1 MLRII
6 NPKGILTEIKKVIP
20 VVEKLDNF
28 NGKIK
33 YRYEEAIDMT
43 VNPTALVLH
52 NISMPDVFNSDTDIY
67 LGNFTP
73 QEVKKILNSLLVNG
87 YYDFSQYKY
96 QSFRSI
102 DEVTVDNGKSLPFY
116 TELHMLQSYAHFP
129 INPFA
134 SCSYVEINGTDN
146 ECSDEDDFDDE
157 V

>member
-33 YRYEEAIDMT
+33 YRYEEATDLT
-43 VNPTALVLH
+43 VNPTALILH
-52 NISMPDVFNSDTDIY
+52 SGNMPDVFNSDSDIY

-73 QEVKKILNSLLVNG
+73 QEVRKILNSLLVNG

-116 TELHMLQSYAHFP
+116 TELHMLQGYAHFP

-134 SCSYVEINGTDN
+134 SCNCVEINGADDESFEEDN
-146 ECSDEDDFDDE
+146 SDEE
-157 V
+157 

>member
-6 NPKGILTEIKKVIP
+6 NPKGVLTKVKKIIP

-33 YRYEEAIDMT
+33 YRYEEATDMT
-43 VNPTALVLH
+43 VNPTALIL
-52 NISMPDVFNSDTDIY
+52 NGCSMPNAFTLDSDIY
-67 LGNFTP
+67 LGNLTP

-134 SCSYVEINGTDN
+134 SCSCVEINGA
-146 ECSDEDDFDDE
+146 DDE
-157 V
+157 SFEEDISEEE